1 MSSFDTPLYAV
12 EPVHAFS
19 SRSSKFRR
27 RASSLCSSDANSTLG
42 DFIPTST
49 GATASMP
56 KARANGVSRVADF
69 CVVL

>member
-1 MSSFDTPLYAV
+1 M
-12 EPVHAFS
+12 
-19 SRSSKFRR
+19 FRR
-27 RASSLCSSDANSTLG
+27 RASSFCSSEANSTLG

-49 GATASMP
+49 GATASVP